1 MFIVKSLLVLRKKI
15 KKYHQQEKTI
25 AFIPTMGNLHKGH
38 MELIHVG
45 SLKADIIVVSIFINS
60 IQFDNKED
68 LKKYPRTIY
77 EDFQKLKKHKVHIV
91 FVPNESSIYRNKIET
106 QTIVDVPYYSS
117 ILEGETRPGHFRG
130 VATIICKFFNLIQ
143 PHIACF
149 GEKDFQQLLL
159 IRQLVLDMNYD
170 IKIISIPTV
179 RDNDGLALSSRNN
192 HLTYEERQRAR
203 NIYKILK
210 KIKTQLLFGNPKL
223 TNLIK
228 TAKKEFLESG
238 IQPDILAIRDAYT
251 LKPIKFNS
259 KKAVLL
265 FSGWLGKT
273 KLIDNMQV
281 NLLEKKDDIL

>member
-15 KKYHQQEKTI
+15 KKYHQQQKTI

-38 MELIHVG
+38 MELINVG
-45 SLKADIIVVSIFINS
+45 SLQADIVVVSIFINP

-68 LKKYPRTIY
+68 LKQYPRTIY
-77 EDFQKLKKHKVHIV
+77 EDCEQLKKHKVHIV
-91 FVPNESSIYRNKIET
+91 FVPNESSIYRNKIDR
-106 QTIVDVPYYSS
+106 QTIVDVPYHSS
-117 ILEGETRPGHFRG
+117 VLEGETRPGHFRG

-159 IRQLVLDMNYD
+159 IRQLVSDMNYD
-170 IKIISIPTV
+170 IKIISVPTV

-192 HLTYEERQRAR
+192 HLTCEERQRAR

-210 KIKTQLLFGNPKL
+210 KIKTQLLLGNRRI
-223 TNLIK
+223 TNLLR
-228 TAKKEFLESG
+228 TAEKQFLESG

-273 KLIDNMQV
+273 RLIDNMQV
-281 NLLEKKDDIL
+281 NLLEKKDHIL

>member
-1 MFIVKSLLVLRKKI
+1 MFVIKSLLVLRKKI
-15 KKYHQQEKTI
+15 KKYHQQKKTI

-38 MELIHVG
+38 MELINVG
-45 SLKADIIVVSIFINS
+45 SLKADIIVVSIFINP
-60 IQFDNKED
+60 IQFDNKKD
-68 LKKYPRTIY
+68 FKKYPRTIY
-77 EDFQKLKKHKVHIV
+77 KDFQQLKNHKVNIV
-91 FVPNESSIYRNKIET
+91 FVPNESSIYHNTIDK

-117 ILEGETRPGHFRG
+117 ILEGEARPGHFRG

-143 PHIACF
+143 PNIACF

-159 IRQLVLDMNYD
+159 IRQLVLDMNYN
-170 IKIISIPTV
+170 IKIISVPTV
-179 RDNDGLALSSRNN
+179 RDSDGLALSSRNN
-192 HLTYEERQRAR
+192 YLTSEERQRAR

-210 KIKTQLLFGNPKL
+210 KIKTKLLFGNHQL

-228 TAKKEFLESG
+228 TAKKQFLKSG
-238 IQPDILAIRDAYT
+238 IKPDILAIRDAYT

-273 KLIDNMQV
+273 RLIDNIQV
-281 NLLEKKDDIL
+281 NLLKKKDNIL